1 MTCMDCDLIID
12 IHTHAYPEKLLP
24 KVRENL
30 ENLFKVKF
38 YGDGSL
44 NSLLEYMDRAGVNI
58 SVVCSV
64 ATRPEQVPSIND
76 WLFSIRS
83 ERIRVFCA
91 LHPQYADWRKEL
103 VRIKEKGDGV
113 KLQPEF
119 QDFYVDDDNVFPI
132 YEEMQKL
139 EIPVLFHCGEELS
152 GTQLVRSSPH
162 RIARVLKEF
171 PKLKLIAAHFG
182 GFRLW
187 DEVEKYLLGKDV
199 YFDTAFF
206 LGHLPPERIK
216 YLILK
221 HPSDRIL
228 FGTDFPLQDQR
239 NDIKFLMQLDIP
251 DKIKAKIL
259 GENAKKLLKVEGG
272 EA

>member
-1 MTCMDCDLIID
+1 MIID
-12 IHTHAYPEKLLP
+12 IHTHAYPDKLLP

-30 ENLFKVKF
+30 ENLFGVKF

-44 NSLLEYMDRAGVNI
+44 NSLLKHMDRAGVDV

-64 ATRPEQVPSIND
+64 ATKPEQVPSINN
-76 WLFSIRS
+76 WLFSIRG

-103 VRIKEKGDGV
+103 LRIKKKGDGV

-119 QDFYVDDDNVFPI
+119 QDFYVDDEKVFSI
-132 YEEMQKL
+132 YEELQKL

-152 GTQLVRSSPH
+152 GTQLVRSSPS

-171 PKLKLIAAHFG
+171 PELKLIAAHFG

-206 LGHLPPERIK
+206 FGHLPPERIK
-216 YLILK
+216 TLLLN
-221 HPSDRIL
+221 HPEDKIL

-239 NDIKFLMQLDIP
+239 KDINFLKELDIP
-251 DKIKAKIL
+251 DKLKVKIL
-259 GENAKKLLKVEGG
+259 GENARRLLKMQGG
-272 EA
+272 KI